1 MGHFDEETLRK
12 FNAMC
17 SAGVNFSEGDSYD
30 FARCIMPDGEIYGTA
45 GQCKKG
51 KPISDEKKSDK
62 DKKGDKHKRNLAKL
76 TQMYQAKT
84 GKDLSPKQLVAAA
97 NRIGVPI
104 PAGQSAEDFLK
115 QLLPKGEK
123 VIPVKSA

>member
-45 GQCKKG
+45 GQCKQG
-51 KPISDEKKSDK
+51 KPIGDDKKSDK

-76 TQMYQAKT
+76 MQMFQAKT
-84 GKDLSPKQLVAAA
+84 GKDLSPKQLIAAA